1 MSLFRGSNGV
11 GTGTVNAKP
20 LTLAD
25 YDIASWNAYSF
36 LGDGTTTIFT
46 LASDAGS
53 NYNTQIYIDGIY
65 QEKETYSLTELALTF
80 SEAPPLGASIE
91 VMVAEIMPV
100 GRTTS
105 DLISHVPDGLSISFT
120 DVQTELRSIRN
131 DLGGSN
137 QILAIDTFTGT
148 GSTTAFTM
156 SQSASDASLLTIVID
171 GLVQNVNSYT
181 VTNGTALVFSE
192 APPLSALIE
201 VRALV
206 RGNVISTEL
215 ATNEFTG
222 NGSTTAFT
230 LSSSAVKNNTFVYI
244 NGVYQFKSTYAVVD
258 TALTFSTAPPV
269 NSSIEVMLVGFTTTI
284 NSTPAANSVSTEAL
298 QSSAVTAAK
307 LASNAVTTAKIA
319 DANVTTAK
327 IVDANVTTAK
337 IADANVTAAKVAS
350 DVKIAGLET
359 IYVPAAAMYP
369 ETTNGCAD
377 LEQVELTNG
386 PELKCLDFAAD
397 ADDFAQFQV
406 IFPKSWNEGTV
417 TFQAFFT
424 VTGTNTGT
432 VAWGLAGRSYADSAD
447 INTAFGTQVV
457 ATAKAHSGTSNDLDV
472 AVVSGAVTIA
482 GAAADCLTIF
492 QIARDVT
499 ADTQTGA
506 ARLLGIKLFFTT
518 DAANDA

>member
-25 YDIASWNAYSF
+25 YDVASWNAYSF

-91 VMVAEIMPV
+91 VMVAEIMLI
-100 GRTTS
+100 GSTTS
-105 DLISHVPDGLSISFT
+105 DLISHVPAGSGASFT

-269 NSSIEVMLVGFTTTI
+269 NSSIEVMIVGFTTTI
-284 NSTPAANSVSTEAL
+284 NSNPSADSVSTAAL

-307 LASNAVTTAKIA
+307 IA
-319 DANVTTAK
+319 DS
-327 IVDANVTTAK
+327 NVTTAK
-337 IADANVTAAKVAS
+337 IADANVTAAKIASVPITVGITSVVTATSITATVNTHVYVSAATQTITLPASPAIGQRVLITVGNFADTVVGRNGSNIMSSAS
-350 DVKIAGLET
+350 DFTMDAAYLSIQF
-359 IYVPAAAMYP
+359 IY
-369 ETTNGCAD
+369 
-377 LEQVELTNG
+377 
-386 PELKCLDFAAD
+386 
-397 ADDFAQFQV
+397 
-406 IFPKSWNEGTV
+406 
-417 TFQAFFT
+417 
-424 VTGTNTGT
+424 
-432 VAWGLAGRSYADSAD
+432 
-447 INTAFGTQVV
+447 
-457 ATAKAHSGTSNDLDV
+457 
-472 AVVSGAVTIA
+472 
-482 GAAADCLTIF
+482 
-492 QIARDVT
+492 
-499 ADTQTGA
+499 
-506 ARLLGIKLFFTT
+506 T
-518 DAANDA
+518 DATQGWVMS

>member
-11 GTGTVNAKP
+11 GTGTINAKP

-80 SEAPPLGASIE
+80 SEAPPLEASIE

-100 GRTTS
+100 GSTTS

-131 DLGGSN
+131 DLGGST

-156 SQSASDASLLTIVID
+156 SQSASDASLLTVVID

-244 NGVYQFKSTYAVVD
+244 NGVYQFKSTYAVVN
-258 TALTFSTAPPV
+258 TALTFSTAPPI

-284 NSTPAANSVSTEAL
+284 NSNPSADSVSTAAL
-298 QSSAVTAAK
+298 QTS
-307 LASNAVTTAKIA
+307 AVTTAKIA
-319 DANVTTAK
+319 DS
-327 IVDANVTTAK
+327 NVTTAK
-337 IADANVTAAKVAS
+337 IASGAVTAAK
-350 DVKIAGLET
+350 IADGSITTAKL
-359 IYVPAAAMYP
+359 AAGVGGAF
-369 ETTNGCAD
+369 N
-377 LEQVELTNG
+377 
-386 PELKCLDFAAD
+386 DFAVKTAD
-397 ADDFAQFQV
+397 YTAVSKDQIIVNSGSAVTITLPASPSAGNIVFIENAGA
-406 IFPKSWNEGTV
+406 GTV
-417 TFQAFFT
+417 TVARNGSNINST
-424 VTGTNTGT
+424 ADDGELATG
-432 VAWGLAGRSYADSAD
+432 
-447 INTAFGTQVV
+447 
-457 ATAKAHSGTSNDLDV
+457 
-472 AVVSGAVTIA
+472 A
-482 GAAADCLTIF
+482 GATLVYVDSTIGW
-492 QIARDVT
+492 RE
-499 ADTQTGA
+499 
-506 ARLLGIKLFFTT
+506 L
-518 DAANDA
+518 

>member
-269 NSSIEVMLVGFTTTI
+269 NSSIEVMIVGFTTTI
-284 NSTPAANSVSTEAL
+284 NSNPSANSVSTEAL
-298 QSSAVTAAK
+298 QSS
-307 LASNAVTTAKIA
+307 AVTTAKIA

-327 IVDANVTTAK
+327 IADANVTTAK
-337 IADANVTAAKVAS
+337 IADANVTTA
-350 DVKIAGLET
+350 KIADGSITTAKLAAGVGGAFNDFVIKTADYTAVTRDQLIVNSASART
-359 IYVPAAAMYP
+359 ITLPASPSAGNVVFIKNA
-369 ETTNGCAD
+369 GA
-377 LEQVELTNG
+377 
-386 PELKCLDFAAD
+386 
-397 ADDFAQFQV
+397 
-406 IFPKSWNEGTV
+406 GTV
-417 TFQAFFT
+417 T
-424 VTGTNTGT
+424 
-432 VAWGLAGRSYADSAD
+432 VARNGSNINSTADNGELATD
-447 INTAFGTQVV
+447 
-457 ATAKAHSGTSNDLDV
+457 
-472 AVVSGAVTIA
+472 A
-482 GAAADCLTIF
+482 GASLVFCDSTI
-492 QIARDVT
+492 
-499 ADTQTGA
+499 GWKE
-506 ARLLGIKLFFTT
+506 L
-518 DAANDA
+518 

>member
-80 SEAPPLGASIE
+80 SEAPPLGASVE

-269 NSSIEVMLVGFTTTI
+269 NSSIEVMIVGFTTTI
-284 NSTPAANSVSTEAL
+284 NSNPSANSVSTEAL

-307 LASNAVTTAKIA
+307 IASNAVTTVKIA
-319 DANVTTAK
+319 DS
-327 IVDANVTTAK
+327 NVTTAK
-337 IADANVTAAKVAS
+337 IASGAVTAAKIAS
-350 DVKIAGLET
+350 VPITVGITSVVTATSITATVNTHVYVSAATKT
-359 IYVPAAAMYP
+359 ITLPASP
-369 ETTNGCAD
+369 SIGQRV
-377 LEQVELTNG
+377 L
-386 PELKCLDFAAD
+386 
-397 ADDFAQFQV
+397 
-406 IFPKSWNEGTV
+406 ITV
-417 TFQAFFT
+417 GNFVDT
-424 VTGTNTGT
+424 V
-432 VAWGLAGRSYADSAD
+432 VGRNSSN
-447 INTAFGTQVV
+447 IMS
-457 ATAKAHSGTSNDLDV
+457 SGTDMTLDK
-472 AVVSGAVTIA
+472 AYLAIQFIYTDS
-482 GAAADCLTIF
+482 
-492 QIARDVT
+492 
-499 ADTQTGA
+499 TQGWVMS
-506 ARLLGIKLFFTT
+506 
-518 DAANDA
+518 